1 MEGGRRAQLLK
12 RLPLALVAVA
22 GLWFFGRQD
31 PMREIVWRLPDE
43 RASIQRLEIQLRD
56 RTGLMRAR
64 SDIHYPAG
72 AAPAEVSQKLRL
84 ADGPYDARVFVWT
97 ADGGSRTWELRL
109 DVQSDVVV
117 TPLPS
122 PNAR

>member
-1 MEGGRRAQLLK
+1 MEAGRRAQLLK

-22 GLWFFGRQD
+22 GLWLFGRQD
-31 PMREIVWRLPDE
+31 PTRELVWRLPDE

-64 SDIHYPAG
+64 SDLHYPAG
-72 AAPAEVSQKLRL
+72 APEEVSQKLRL

-109 DVQSDVVV
+109 DVQGDLVV

-122 PNAR
+122 ADAR